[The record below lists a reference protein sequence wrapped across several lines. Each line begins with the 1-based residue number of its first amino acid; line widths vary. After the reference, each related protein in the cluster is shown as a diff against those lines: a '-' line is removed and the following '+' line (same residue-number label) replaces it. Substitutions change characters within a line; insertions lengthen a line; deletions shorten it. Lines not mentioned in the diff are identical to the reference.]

1 MLFLIFFGKP
11 SPRADWLGEF
21 SYQVG
26 KAGPLSARTEHNSYW
41 TPKLHMAGSGV
52 ISALVISVSA
62 YLTSSSP
69 LCAAG
74 AIATY
79 TSAAFTVTLVFSLP
93 VNNDLC
99 AMRKS
104 TMCQGHLLLELGWHP
119 MERSQNDS
127 DVILGASI
135 GSG

>member
-1 MLFLIFFGKP
+1 
-11 SPRADWLGEF
+11 
-21 SYQVG
+21 
-26 KAGPLSARTEHNSYW
+26 
-41 TPKLHMAGSGV
+41 MAGSGV